1 MLPTTLAAICLALL
15 PTISAPSPAA
25 HARGAGVSAPTPAV
39 HAPSPASVPAS
50 VDSYVERYRAA
61 TGLPGV
67 EVAITKGDKVLHATG
82 YGRTAT
88 GEPVTADT
96 PMAMASVSKSFTALA
111 VLRLADQGRL
121 ALDQPVRRYLPEF
134 TMADPRAAK
143 ITVRQL
149 LDQTSGMADSAFHER
164 SLPQPHTLQ
173 GAVAR
178 LRTARLA
185 ADPGT
190 AFSYHNTNY
199 QVAARLVEVAGG
211 LPFAAYLEAQ
221 VFRPLGMDHSTTV
234 DTDRDLPP
242 SARGH
247 LYVLGR
253 AVALP
258 EPTGFGNG
266 SGGVISTAN
275 DMARWLIA
283 QNGGLTGLLSPR
295 AVREMRTPSKQNGE
309 YALGWMIGETGRGTP
324 VLEHGG
330 DLHTS
335 TAHQLL
341 MPSSGYG
348 VAVMANTGAAF
359 ADAHT
364 LMNGIVAIIE
374 GGTPEP
380 PSPQDWIIIDA
391 FFALLTLVTIGLA
404 ARGTV
409 RARRWAARRTGR
421 RLWRLAPYLVPLL
434 SCLTIV
440 PIHRVLARGRDAG
453 WIQLAYIY
461 PTFMIWLVTATAACL
476 TVVAAR
482 LWRVARP
489 GSSP

>member
-1 MLPTTLAAICLALL
+1 VLKTALAALFLALV
-15 PTISAPSPAA
+15 PNTSP
-25 HARGAGVSAPTPAV
+25 
-39 HAPSPASVPAS
+39 SVPTS
-50 VDSYVERYRAA
+50 VDAYVEQYRAA

-67 EVAITKGDKVLHATG
+67 AVAITKEGRVVHAAG

-96 PMAMASVSKSFTALA
+96 PMAVASVSKSFTALA
-111 VLRLADQGRL
+111 VMQLADKGKV

-149 LDQTSGMADSAFHER
+149 LNQTSGMADSAFREK

-178 LRTARLA
+178 LKTAGLA
-185 ADPGT
+185 AEPGT

-199 QVAARLVEVAGG
+199 QVAARLVEVVSGR
-211 LPFAAYLEAQ
+211 PFAAYLDAN
-221 VFRPLGMDHSTTV
+221 VFEPLGMRHSTTV
-234 DTDRDLPP
+234 DTDRDLPG

-266 SGGVISTAN
+266 SGGVLSTAG

-283 QNGGLTGLLSPR
+283 QNTGLPGLLSPQ
-295 AVREMRTPSKQNGE
+295 AVREMRTPSKPNDE
-309 YALGWMIGETGRGTP
+309 YALGWEIGKTERGTP

-330 DLHTS
+330 DLFTS

-341 MPSSGYG
+341 MPDSGYG
-348 VAVMANTGAAF
+348 IAVMANTGMAF
-359 ADAHT
+359 SDAHA
-364 LMNGIVAIIE
+364 LMTGIVAIVE
-374 GGTPEP
+374 GGTPQP
-380 PSPQDWIIIDA
+380 PSGPSTLVTDVL
-391 FFALLTLVTIGLA
+391 FALLTLVTIGFA
-404 ARGTV
+404 VRGV
-409 RARRWAARRTGR
+409 ARARRWAGRRTGWQR
-421 RLWRLAPYLVPLL
+421 WRLIPPLL
-434 SCLTIV
+434 PLALCATIV
-440 PIHRVLARGRDAG
+440 PIHRILAHGRDAA
-453 WIQLAYIY
+453 WVQLAYLY
-461 PTFMIWLVTATAACL
+461 PTFMVWLVTAAAVGL
-476 TVVAAR
+476 VVVAAR
-482 LWRVARP
+482 LWGGVRLVRR
-489 GSSP
+489 